1 MQPLITYDYAVIR
14 LVPRVDRGEFI
25 NVGVILSSSAT
36 GFLKTKIH
44 VNEARVLAFDPK
56 ADLESM
62 RATLNAIPL
71 ICEGGNHA
79 GDLGKLPLR
88 ERFHWLT
95 APRSSSVQ
103 TSPVHSGRCRDLQ
116 LALDDVFAK
125 MVL

>member
-1 MQPLITYDYAVIR
+1 MQPLITYDYAIIR

-36 GFLKTKIH
+36 GFLKTKIL
-44 VNEARVLAFDPK
+44 VNDARVLAFDPK

-71 ICEGGNHA
+71 ICEGGHLA